1 MNNARLESEQM
12 PQNNCIQNPI
22 GVQLSLG
29 DKFEVLL
36 ERYLHE
42 PNTKINREIIRN
54 NIESILL
61 EARENAINEGKY
73 YITHDREVYPT
84 DLNPIVFVESDILD
98 PTRISISFNYDGELL
113 LEDIFGQEGE

>member
-12 PQNNCIQNPI
+12 LQNNCIQNPI
-22 GVQLSLG
+22 GIQLSLG
-29 DKFEVLL
+29 DKIEVLL
-36 ERYLHE
+36 ERYIHE
-42 PNTKINREIIRN
+42 PNTKVNREIIRN

-61 EARENAINEGKY
+61 EGQRKAIDEGKY
-73 YITHDREVYPT
+73 YIIHDRKVYPT
-84 DLNPIVFVESDILD
+84 DLNPIVFVEPDILD

>member
-1 MNNARLESEQM
+1 MNECMNNAWLESEQAL
-12 PQNNCIQNPI
+12 QNNCIQNPI
-22 GVQLSLG
+22 GIQLSLE

-36 ERYLHE
+36 ERYIHE
-42 PNTKINREIIRN
+42 PNIEVNREIIRN

-61 EARENAINEGKY
+61 EARETAINEGKY

-98 PTRISISFNYDGELL
+98 PTRISISFNYDGEILI
-113 LEDIFGQEGE
+113 EDIFG

>member
-1 MNNARLESEQM
+1 MLE
-12 PQNNCIQNPI
+12 
-22 GVQLSLG
+22 VQLSLE

-36 ERYLHE
+36 ERYIHE
-42 PNTKINREIIRN
+42 PNTKVNREIIRN

-61 EARENAINEGKY
+61 EARENAINEGIY

-84 DLNPIVFVESDILD
+84 DLNPIVFVEPDILD

>member
-12 PQNNCIQNPI
+12 LQNNCIQNPI
-22 GVQLSLG
+22 GLQLSLG

-61 EARENAINEGKY
+61 EARRNAINEGKY
-73 YITHDREVYPT
+73 YITRDREVYPT

-98 PTRISISFNYDGELL
+98 PTRISISFNYDSEILI
-113 LEDIFGQEGE
+113 EDIFGQEGE

>member
-1 MNNARLESEQM
+1 MLE
-12 PQNNCIQNPI
+12 
-22 GVQLSLG
+22 VQLSLE

-36 ERYLHE
+36 ERYIHE
-42 PNTKINREIIRN
+42 PNTKVNREIIRN

-61 EARENAINEGKY
+61 EGQRNAIDEGKY
-73 YITHDREVYPT
+73 YVIHDRKVHPT

-98 PTRISISFNYDGELL
+98 PTRISISFNYDGEIL